1 MLRWIL
7 LFLLVGLLPLT
18 RATAE
23 DEEYTNPMTLEGQY
37 APIHAGADDYG
48 IGDPFVL
55 RHNGRYYLYAS
66 SCEERVR
73 VYTSRDLVHWRW
85 EGYCTEGRDVYF
97 AYAPEVVYWRGSFY
111 MITSPGGGGHYILQ
125 SDSPLGIF
133 RPVTGNFGYSID
145 GSFFKLDDGRLM
157 MLFPH
162 DNIIKSS
169 VLDEAT
175 MLPKGN
181 MSSTG
186 ANLRGWTEGPGL
198 FRRGDWY
205 YLTFTGNHTCSTGY
219 QVSFASRKG
228 TPQGVYEQRS
238 DATIL
243 INSVMGE
250 AFKGLGHSANVIGP
264 DLDSMYTT
272 YHSLV
277 NLVGP
282 ARRYNLDRLLTNG
295 GLLYTT
301 GPSNWAMPLPAMP
314 DVYGD
319 AAEELHDFIREE
331 AGFFAEM
338 TPCNRFTQECNF
350 TLNGGTARWVMG
362 QVNGSDVT
370 TFVDVVACVNQTSVK
385 VLAGEALLG
394 EAVLPEI
401 GPADCLHT
409 LRVEHTPEVLYLYV
423 DGMRVLT
430 LTHPGM
436 TARRVGALQDEHAS
450 YAFMACTA
458 QALGSGDNAALKTIP
473 GGFSAIHALNADEL
487 AWAYVGDQE
496 EKAPILGKADY
507 PVRVAADG
515 TYAFDLTVR
524 TADAGKRVTL
534 LLDGEN
540 VWESTIPG
548 YEGKEA
554 LFAFTTLP
562 MALKAGDHLL
572 TIEAEDV
579 LVNRVES
586 FTWTAVEPLS
596 LDFTSNAFRDRFYTL
611 GAFNMKPS
619 EGTLSIGA
627 NKTGFAIFGEEGYTD
642 MALDVRFRLP
652 DKGSG
657 SSGMVL
663 RATDVSLY
671 EHQVADS
678 YFGYSLTLSRLGLGL
693 RRVRY
698 GASGRTE
705 FVGIPAWQTAEEA
718 TLHIELRGGQVTIS
732 LPGEEKPLLSIRDAK
747 PFSHG
752 LYGFFSTGKELT
764 VLECS
769 ASPLP

>member
-7 LFLLVGLLPLT
+7 LLLLVGLLPLT
-18 RATAE
+18 CAAAE
-23 DEEYTNPMTLEGQY
+23 EKDYVNPMKLEGQY
-37 APIHAGADDYG
+37 APIQAGADDYG

-66 SCEERVR
+66 SCEDRVR
-73 VYTSRDLVHWRW
+73 VYTSRDLVHWSW

-111 MITSPGGGGHYILQ
+111 MITSPQGNGHYILQ

-157 MLFPH
+157 MLFPNS
-162 DNIIKSS
+162 NIIKSS
-169 VLDEAT
+169 VLDEET
-175 MLPKGN
+175 MLPSGL

-205 YLTFTGNHTCSTGY
+205 YLTFTGNHVCSTGY

-243 INSVMGE
+243 INSVMGD

-277 NLVGP
+277 SLAGP
-282 ARRYNLDRLLTNG
+282 ARLYNLDRLLTNG

-301 GPSNWAMPLPAMP
+301 GPTNWAMPLPAMP

-319 AAEELHDFIREE
+319 AAEELHDFIQED
-331 AGFFAEM
+331 AGCFAELP
-338 TPCNRFTQECNF
+338 PCTRFTQECNF
-350 TLNGGTARWVMG
+350 TLSGGTARWLMG
-362 QVNGSDVT
+362 QVEG
-370 TFVDVVACVNQTSVK
+370 VDAVACVEQTSIR
-385 VLAGEALLG
+385 VLSGEKLLG
-394 EAVLPEI
+394 EAMLPEI

-409 LRVEHTPEVLYLYV
+409 LRVEHTPEVLYLYL

-430 LTHPGM
+430 LEHPGM
-436 TARRVGALQDEHAS
+436 TAQRVGALKGEKVS

-458 QALGSGDNAALKTIP
+458 QALGSGDNAAMKTIP
-473 GGFSAIHALNADEL
+473 GGFSAIHGLNADEL
-487 AWAYVGDQE
+487 AWAYVGSQE

-507 PVRVAADG
+507 AVRVAAEG

-524 TADAGKRVTL
+524 PGDAGKRIAL
-534 LLDGEN
+534 LLDGQT
-540 VWESTIPG
+540 VWEGTVPG
-548 YEGKEA
+548 YEGEEE
-554 LFAFTTLP
+554 LFSFTTGA
-562 MALKAGDHLL
+562 MALEAGDHLL
-572 TIEAEDV
+572 TIKAEDV

-586 FTWTAVEPLS
+586 FAWTAVEPLS
-596 LDFTSNAFRDRFYTL
+596 LDFTSNEFRDRFYTL
-611 GAFNMKPS
+611 GAFNMKPT
-619 EGTLSIGA
+619 EGKLSIGA

-652 DKGSG
+652 EKGSG
-657 SSGMVL
+657 SSGILL
-663 RATDVSLY
+663 RATDVSQY

-678 YFGYSLTLSRLGLGL
+678 YFGYSLTLTRLGLGL

-705 FVGIPAWQTAEEA
+705 FVSVPAWKTAEEGA
-718 TLHIELRGGQVTIS
+718 VHIELRGGQVTVS
-732 LPGEEKPLLSIRDAK
+732 LPGAEEPLLSIRDAE

-769 ASPLP
+769 VSPLP

>member
-1 MLRWIL
+1 MLRWML
-7 LFLLVGLLPLT
+7 LFLLVGLLPL
-18 RATAE
+18 RNATAE
-23 DEEYTNPMTLEGQY
+23 DREDYVNPMTLEGQY

-66 SCEERVR
+66 SCEDRVR
-73 VYTSRDLVHWRW
+73 VYTSRDLVHWSW

-111 MITSPGGGGHYILQ
+111 MITSPQGNGHYILK

-133 RPVTGNFGYSID
+133 RPVTENFGYSID

-157 MLFPH
+157 MLFPNS
-162 DNIIKSS
+162 NIIKSS
-169 VLDEAT
+169 VLDEET

-186 ANLRGWTEGPGL
+186 ATLRGWTEGPGL

-205 YLTFTGNHTCSTGY
+205 YLTFTGNHVCSTGY

-228 TPQGVYEQRS
+228 TPQGVYQQRS

-277 NLVGP
+277 SLAGP
-282 ARRYNLDRLLTNG
+282 ARLYNLDRLLTNG

-301 GPSNWAMPLPAMP
+301 GPTSWAMPLPAMP

-319 AAEELHDFIREE
+319 AAEELHDFIQEE
-331 AGFFAEM
+331 AGYFAQL
-338 TPCNRFTQECNF
+338 PPAARFTQECNF
-350 TLNGGTARWVMG
+350 TLSGGTARWLMG
-362 QVNGSDVT
+362 QMDGA
-370 TFVDVVACVNQTSVK
+370 DVVVCIDQTSIRA
-385 VLAGEALLG
+385 LAGEALLG
-394 EAVLPEI
+394 QATLPEI

-409 LRVEHTPEVLYLYV
+409 LRVEYTPEVGYLYV

-430 LTHPGM
+430 LFQGGI
-436 TARRVGALQDEHAS
+436 TAYRVGALKGDKVT

-458 QALGSGDNAALKTIP
+458 QALGSGDNAAVKTIP
-473 GGFSAIHALNADEL
+473 GGFSAIHALNAEEL
-487 AWAYVGDQE
+487 TWAYVGDQE

-507 PVRVAADG
+507 AVRVADEG

-524 TADAGKRVTL
+524 PGDAGKRMAL
-534 LLDGEN
+534 LLDGEK
-540 VWESTIPG
+540 VWEDTIPAW
-548 YEGKEA
+548 EGTEE
-554 LFAFTTLP
+554 LCSFTTAAIA
-562 MALKAGDHLL
+562 MEAGDHLL
-572 TIEAEDV
+572 TLEAEDV

-586 FTWTAVEPLS
+586 FAWCAVEPLQ
-596 LDFTSNAFRDRFYTL
+596 LDFTSNELRDRFYTL
-611 GAFNMKPS
+611 GNFIMKPT

-627 NKTGFAIFGEEGYTD
+627 NKTGFAIFGQEGYTD
-642 MALDVRFRLP
+642 MAWDVRFRLP
-652 DKGSG
+652 EKGSG
-657 SSGMVL
+657 SSGML
-663 RATDVSLY
+663 LHATDVSLY
-671 EHQVADS
+671 EYQVADS
-678 YFGYSLTLSRLGLGL
+678 YFGYSLSPTRLGLNL

-698 GASGRTE
+698 GASGRTD
-705 FVGIPAWQTAEEA
+705 FISIPAWKDAEEA
-718 TLHIELRGGQVTIS
+718 ALHIELRGGQVTIY
-732 LPGEEKPLLSIRDAK
+732 LPGEEEPLASIRDAE

-764 VLECS
+764 VLQS
-769 ASPLP
+769 SVSPLP